1 MSGETRRRG
10 ARGRAGGRDAGFV
23 LFGVLV
29 GVLLVGVGLM
39 AANTLWSQ
47 VLQRDREA
55 ELLFRGEAVARAIE
69 RFQRDRPGALPETL
83 EELVE
88 GRYLRRAW
96 NDPFTGGPF
105 RLLRREAAAG
115 SVGAGGF
122 ADTAALMDEG
132 MDAAAVEHLT
142 ARAGERTPAPGADRE
157 EAPGAAATDTPAGI
171 IGVAGSGDLLSF
183 RIYEGARRYR
193 DWRFEAGSAAA
204 SPGPNPRP
212 ARPAN
217 PRSPNPRPR

>member
-1 MSGETRRRG
+1 MSGERRRRG
-10 ARGRAGGRDAGFV
+10 ARGAAGGDAGFV

-47 VLQRDREA
+47 VLQREREA
-55 ELLFRGEAVARAIE
+55 ELVFRGEAVARAIE
-69 RFQRDRPGALPETL
+69 RFRRDRPGALPETL

-96 NDPFTGGPF
+96 NDPFTGRPF
-105 RLLRREAAAG
+105 RLLRQEAAAG
-115 SVGAGGF
+115 RGGAGGF

-132 MDAAAVEHLT
+132 MDAAALEPLT

-171 IGVAGSGDLLSF
+171 IGVAGSSDLLSF
-183 RIYEGARRYR
+183 RIYDGARRYR
-193 DWRFEAGSAAA
+193 DWRFEADSAAA
-204 SPGPNPRP
+204 SSGPNRRP
-212 ARPAN
+212 ARPT
-217 PRSPNPRPR
+217 NPRPR

>member
-1 MSGETRRRG
+1 MSGESRP
-10 ARGRAGGRDAGFV
+10 RGRGGAAGFV

-47 VLQRDREA
+47 VLQREREA

-69 RFQRDRPGALPETL
+69 RFGRDRPGTLPDTL

-96 NDPFTGGPF
+96 NDPFTGRPF
-105 RLLRREAAAG
+105 VLLRREANAG

-122 ADTAALMDEG
+122 ADAAALMDEG
-132 MDAAAVEHLT
+132 MDAAALEPLT
-142 ARAGERTPAPGADRE
+142 ARAGERTPAPGAARE
-157 EAPGAAATDTPAGI
+157 DEPRAGTGGAPAGI
-171 IGVAGSGDLLSF
+171 IGVAGASDLLSF
-183 RIYEGARRYR
+183 RIYRGARRYR
-193 DWRFEAGSAAA
+193 DWRFEADSGAGAA
-204 SPGPNPRP
+204 SPGPDSRADRP
-212 ARPAN
+212 
-217 PRSPNPRPR
+217 PNHRPR